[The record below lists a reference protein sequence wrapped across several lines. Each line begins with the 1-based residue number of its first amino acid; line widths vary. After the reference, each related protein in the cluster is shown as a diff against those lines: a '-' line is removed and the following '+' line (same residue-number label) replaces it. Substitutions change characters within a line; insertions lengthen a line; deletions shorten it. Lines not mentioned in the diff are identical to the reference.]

1 MASVEPMW
9 VSYEEAQKIVGLSRT
24 TLYRACEAG
33 HIKVARVGRSVRLER
48 NSLLA
53 YMQAAASEPIEGK
66 R

>member
-1 MASVEPMW
+1 MSTVEPIW

-48 NSLLA
+48 NSLLN
-53 YMQAAASEPIEGK
+53 YMQRAAKEPIEG
-66 R
+66 RR